1 MNKNLEL
8 LKALKIFLYAVLVIL
23 VFTAC
28 ASTKHKLVKTSN
40 IQKDTLIAKKER
52 VEIKTINQPISD
64 YVFIPLETGNLKI
77 DSVLSKRLSNFK
89 TYKKSGNNSYKIT
102 YKKKRKGFAI
112 TSKVG
117 GTENSLVKKNDTLK
131 KIENKEIATKQTTVI
146 VKYRVPY
153 WLWIVFIILMA
164 SVYVLSKLR
173 IL

>member
-1 MNKNLEL
+1 M
-8 LKALKIFLYAVLVIL
+8 
-23 VFTAC
+23 
-28 ASTKHKLVKTSN
+28 
-40 IQKDTLIAKKER
+40 
-52 VEIKTINQPISD
+52 
-64 YVFIPLETGNLKI
+64 FIPLETGNPKI

-131 KIENKEIATKQTTVI
+131 KIENKKVATKQTTVI
-146 VKYRVPY
+146 VKYRVPF
-153 WLWIVFIILMA
+153 WLWIVFIILIA